1 MEDEIK
7 RKSKQL
13 DVLFEKM
20 RNRKPLSQAK
30 KTELDKLFAARST
43 KSFKELAPEIT
54 RVTQELQFLNG
65 ENAKDLKEIDAL
77 LEEINTL
84 RKKKRSQNT
93 LPDAV
98 STGQKKAATPLTRAE
113 TKALMN
119 KEKDWAVLKTEAMED
134 LYSVRH
140 LKGKQ
145 TGIACYAVMM
155 GGTVLSVHLN
165 LKDALENY
173 HARLNDEVSGMVDG
187 WDFDD
192 F

>member
-65 ENAKDLKEIDAL
+65 ENAKDLKKSIRYAK
-77 LEEINTL
+77 
-84 RKKKRSQNT
+84 RKDPKTPYPTPFQPGKKRQPYR
-93 LPDAV
+93 LL
-98 STGQKKAATPLTRAE
+98 G
-113 TKALMN
+113 
-119 KEKDWAVLKTEAMED
+119 LKQ
-134 LYSVRH
+134 R
-140 LKGKQ
+140 
-145 TGIACYAVMM
+145 
-155 GGTVLSVHLN
+155 
-165 LKDALENY
+165 
-173 HARLNDEVSGMVDG
+173 R
-187 WDFDD
+187 
-192 F
+192 